1 MIERKG
7 WPWWERLSR
16 NIVCAQLVLRKS
28 GSRVMIEQVNR
39 KLGTVELKKV
49 EVEVEVKPRFA
60 R

>member
-1 MIERKG
+1 
-7 WPWWERLSR
+7 
-16 NIVCAQLVLRKS
+16 
-28 GSRVMIEQVNR
+28 MIEQVNR